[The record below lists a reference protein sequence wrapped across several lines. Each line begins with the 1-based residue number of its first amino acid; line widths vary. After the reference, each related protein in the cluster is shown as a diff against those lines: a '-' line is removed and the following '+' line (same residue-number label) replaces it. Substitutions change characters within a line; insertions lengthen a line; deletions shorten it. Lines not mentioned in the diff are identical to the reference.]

1 MNTAVGSELYI
12 QGLGVSSHVI
22 ADIVCAAA
30 SSVEGVAQ
38 VGSGDIASSLISVF
52 TTKTLPQDLSVEA
65 HVEDEKL
72 YVTVHVAVFYGYS
85 FVDIASQIITV
96 VAAALQEQLSCE
108 IGAIDICIDSLVFPK
123 E

>member
-1 MNTAVGSELYI
+1 M
-12 QGLGVSSHVI
+12 
-22 ADIVCAAA
+22 
-30 SSVEGVAQ
+30 
-38 VGSGDIASSLISVF
+38 GSGDIASSLISVF

-85 FVDIASQIITV
+85 FVDIASQIRTV

>member
-65 HVEDEKL
+65 HVEDGKAL
-72 YVTVHVAVFYGYS
+72 CHRACCGILWLLVCGYS
-85 FVDIASQIITV
+85 FPDQNRCGCGASR
-96 VAAALQEQLSCE
+96 AAFVRNWR
-108 IGAIDICIDSLVFPK
+108 D
-123 E
+123 